1 MRFFEFGDLAWV
13 PHLYHYYLRVYLIF
27 FVKFVG
33 YDKLWAKQTQAF
45 IEQNGTSSVMEYGSG
60 SGEPLMRMVSQLDCE
75 KAKSLSYI
83 MSDLKPL
90 PEFVNKVNAEAPIN
104 FTYIENSIDAATHK
118 PKDEQAVVFIN
129 SFHHLPPKVARHVIK
144 NNLEN
149 GNEMLILEYV
159 RNNLLAY
166 LSMLGGV
173 LIVLLTA
180 PFISKLKHL
189 PLVIVFTYIIPLF
202 PFMMLWDGLI
212 SCRRAYSSKFYDQVV
227 KEIDV
232 PVTVTTNINRSMLYP
247 PGTFATSIVL
257 EK

>member
-1 MRFFEFGDLAWV
+1 MRLFEFGDLAWV
-13 PHLYHYYLRVYLIF
+13 PHIYHYYLRVYLIF
-27 FVKFVG
+27 FIKFVG
-33 YDKLWAKQTQAF
+33 YDKLWAKQTEAF
-45 IEQNGTSSVMEYGSG
+45 IAQNESNSIMEYGSG
-60 SGEPLMRMVSQLDCE
+60 SGEPLMRMVSQLNCD
-75 KAKSLSYI
+75 KAKSLSYT

-90 PEFVNKVNAEAPIN
+90 PEFVNKVNNEAPNN
-104 FTYIENSIDAATHK
+104 FVYFESSVDAANHK

-129 SFHHLPPKVARHVIK
+129 SFHHLPPKVAHNVIK

-189 PLVIVFTYIIPLF
+189 PLTIIFTYIIPLF
-202 PFMMLWDGLI
+202 PLMMLWDGLV
-212 SCRRAYSSKFYDQVV
+212 SCRRAYNTKFFDKVI
-227 KEIDV
+227 KEIDI
-232 PVTVTTNINRSMLYP
+232 PVRVTTDINRSMLYP